1 MSTRS
6 YSDYSQEELQ
16 FLTQGVMTYLDSWE
30 LSNENIL
37 TVLGLQGEIK
47 ARKLQSYRNGSEVF
61 PDDSQIMSRV
71 DHIIGIADALR
82 TQFPF
87 SDQMRL
93 MWLQKPHRRFNRKTP
108 LDIMLDAQSPNG
120 LLKVRMEVDCN
131 YAYAISEAMRDQ
143 QQQN

>member
-1 MSTRS
+1 MSTKS
-6 YSDYSQEELQ
+6 YTEYSRDELQ

-30 LSNENIL
+30 LSNQQIL
-37 TVLGLQGEIK
+37 NVLGMQDEIK
-47 ARKLQSYRNGSEVF
+47 VRKLQAYRNGSEVF
-61 PDDSQIMSRV
+61 PDISQLISRV

-93 MWLQKPHRRFNRKTP
+93 MWLRKPHRRFNRKPP
-108 LDIMLDAQSPNG
+108 LDLMLDAESANG

-131 YAYAISEAMRDQ
+131 YAYAISEAMR
-143 QQQN
+143 NR